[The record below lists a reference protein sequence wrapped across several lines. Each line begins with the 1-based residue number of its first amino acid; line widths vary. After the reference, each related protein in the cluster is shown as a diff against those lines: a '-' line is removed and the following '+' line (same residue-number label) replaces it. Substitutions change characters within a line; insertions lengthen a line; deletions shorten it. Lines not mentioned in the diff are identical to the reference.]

1 MQIKKSIMDD
11 PRANGFFLD
20 VESLLTF
27 KAKEKERDNKN
38 EKER

>member
-1 MQIKKSIMDD
+1 MIHARMV
-11 PRANGFFLD
+11 FFLD